1 MTNSLSPAYAGEI
14 SVADAYAALQATERS
29 ALVDVRTE
37 PEWLYVGTPDL
48 SALEKKPLL
57 LEWQT
62 YPDMAVDP
70 TFIERLDEALRRRGL
85 DMDAPIYF
93 LCRSGVR
100 SRAAA
105 IAATQAGWKRCYN
118 VTEGF
123 EGPRDASGHRG
134 RDRGWKAAGLPWSQ
148 T

>member
-1 MTNSLSPAYAGEI
+1 MTDQEKPAYAGEI
-14 SVADAYAALQATERS
+14 GVVDAFAALQATDKS

-37 PEWLYVGTPDL
+37 AEWLYVGTPDL
-48 SALEKKPLL
+48 SALEKKPIL
-57 LEWQT
+57 LEWQA

-70 TFIERLDEALRRRGL
+70 AFVDRLTGQLHRRGL
-85 DMDAPIYF
+85 DQEAPIYF

-105 IAATQAGWKRCYN
+105 IAATAAGWKRCYN

-123 EGPRDASGHRG
+123 EGPRDQSGHRG
-134 RDRGWKAAGLPWSQ
+134 RERGWKAAGLPWSQ

>member
-1 MTNSLSPAYAGEI
+1 MTNSAIPAYAGEI
-14 SVADAYAALQATERS
+14 GVADAYAALQATDKS

-37 PEWLYVGTPDL
+37 AEWLYVGTPDL
-48 SALEKKPLL
+48 SALEKKPIL
-57 LEWQT
+57 LEWQA
-62 YPDMAVDP
+62 YPDMAIVP
-70 TFIERLDEALRRRGL
+70 AFVERLADLLHRRGL
-85 DMDAPIYF
+85 DQDAPIYF

-105 IAATQAGWKRCYN
+105 IAATQAGWKKCYN

-123 EGPRDASGHRG
+123 EGPRDQAGHRG
-134 RDRGWKAAGLPWSQ
+134 RERGWKAAGLPWSQ